1 MLFWLITLIN
11 TAKCSAFIA
20 RSDPHSPAGENTA
33 LHRFARNDYSAVV
46 SRSNGCGKAPAT
58 TPPRPDDVHEGCS
71 GERQMP
77 ADDTSRGTR
86 PSGAAWQISE
96 V

>member
-1 MLFWLITLIN
+1 MKTLRFIGSLEIT
-11 TAKCSAFIA
+11 
-20 RSDPHSPAGENTA
+20 TA
-33 LHRFARNDYSAVV
+33 LLFGAQTAV
-46 SRSNGCGKAPAT
+46 GKAPAT

-86 PSGAAWQISE
+86 PSGAARQISP